1 MTTYSLTGT
10 ITDSEGKSVEVGE
23 FTSNANRNA
32 RNVEFYTS
40 NGFTGVLT
48 LTLTLTHF
56 DGSKSVEAITLT
68 GTAISTLR

>member
-1 MTTYSLTGT
+1 MTTYKLTGT
-10 ITDSEGKSVEVGE
+10 IRDSEGQTVEVGE

-48 LTLTLTHF
+48 LTLTHF
-56 DGSKSVEAITLT
+56 GGSKSVETITLT
-68 GTAISTLR
+68 GTAISTSR